1 MHDKT
6 KCFSFFAMYV
16 MQPYMHLCVAHIK
29 AESSRR
35 PHSELGAVVWTMN
48 RSVCCVTVTKSD
60 GISE

>member
-48 RSVCCVTVTKSD
+48 RSCLLRDYYK
-60 GISE
+60 IRRNQ